1 MKDDK
6 IILKC
11 KGIQKKNSYFEW
23 RWTVNWN
30 YINTLFKVAI
40 VGHACVPVSVMV
52 SDNTCV
58 CRNLFFGPREEF

>member
-23 RWTVNWN
+23 RLTVNWN
-30 YINTLFKVAI
+30 YINNLFKVAI
-40 VGHACVPVSVMV
+40 AGHACVP
-52 SDNTCV
+52 
-58 CRNLFFGPREEF
+58 G